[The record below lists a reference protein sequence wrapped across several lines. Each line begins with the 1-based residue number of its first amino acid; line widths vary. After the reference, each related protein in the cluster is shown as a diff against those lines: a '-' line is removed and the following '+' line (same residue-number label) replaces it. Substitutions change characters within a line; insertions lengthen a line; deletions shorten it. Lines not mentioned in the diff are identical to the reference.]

1 MFDGLLVSWL
11 VMSNRDW
18 LKINKQYF
26 FAFIRIVY
34 IFVVSKKWNDM
45 FLLIGKERDIFGN
58 AGSMVMVESVP
69 GDLEDFSRLYHI
81 VDMENRVFYKDGEW
95 VDLQVMKIGK

>member
-1 MFDGLLVSWL
+1 MFDGLLVCLL
-11 VMSNRDW
+11 VASNRDGV
-18 LKINKQYF
+18 KINKQYF
-26 FAFIRIVY
+26 FAFIVIVI